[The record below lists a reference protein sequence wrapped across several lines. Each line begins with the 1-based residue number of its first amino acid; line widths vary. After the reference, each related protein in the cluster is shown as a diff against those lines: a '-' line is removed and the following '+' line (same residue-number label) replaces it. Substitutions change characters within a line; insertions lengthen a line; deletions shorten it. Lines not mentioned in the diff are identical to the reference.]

1 MMCLRLA
8 RHWQDRFEQ
17 HVLAWSSSSRSLEW
31 DFKNVCQDQVSVV
44 PDDRQSYFDQWR
56 WARRQIAQRNPDAVL
71 LHCFGIPHLIVAA
84 AAQSA
89 GVRSVSA
96 WAGNPPP
103 RSRIARLRFCAIL
116 MASRFM
122 QCPVLSCS
130 RTVEQEFKQLGIG
143 MPARSAILPNAIG
156 VADIVTAARRS
167 REMRTDLRAT
177 IAMVSRLD
185 VIKDHSTLLK
195 AFATVQRDMP
205 SAQLWIVGDGAL
217 RGNLE
222 AQARALGLAEA
233 ALFLGNRPDVA
244 SLLGQV
250 DVFAFST
257 TRDEGFGIVL
267 IEAMAAGIPVV
278 ASDVAACREVLAD
291 GEAGLLVP
299 PSDPAALASTIRQV
313 LNSPELR
320 ERFASR
326 ALQRVRSEYSIES
339 CARRWEAQL
348 FGAPQSLKRFAEC
361 AF

>member
-1 MMCLRLA
+1 
-8 RHWQDRFEQ
+8 
-17 HVLAWSSSSRSLEW
+17 
-31 DFKNVCQDQVSVV
+31 
-44 PDDRQSYFDQWR
+44 
-56 WARRQIAQRNPDAVL
+56 
-71 LHCFGIPHLIVAA
+71 
-84 AAQSA
+84 
-89 GVRSVSA
+89 
-96 WAGNPPP
+96 
-103 RSRIARLRFCAIL
+103 
-116 MASRFM
+116 
-122 QCPVLSCS
+122 
-130 RTVEQEFKQLGIG
+130 